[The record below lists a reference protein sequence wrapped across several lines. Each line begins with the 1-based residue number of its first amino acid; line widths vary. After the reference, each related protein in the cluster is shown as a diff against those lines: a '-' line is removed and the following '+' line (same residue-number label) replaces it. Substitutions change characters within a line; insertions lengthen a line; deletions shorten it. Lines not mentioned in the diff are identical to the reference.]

1 MADSGQAIRA
11 FIVGSFQELPPSI
24 IDDLANGHVSLL
36 GIVRLLGEYLT
47 SEQEE
52 TRTRA
57 VQLLSDV
64 ACHFLDPAAHTTRPK
79 EPLSSIFTV
88 QAVRTLTAFF
98 ADKVADGVII
108 SDNFVRSANAPELLP
123 DTAPRAR
130 KNEAEQK
137 TLQGSA
143 MLVSSLK
150 ALTVLS
156 ACKAPTSISAA
167 PLPADQ
173 LPVKGFGQEQAHS
186 VADALF
192 SHVVATN
199 HPQSLRFIIFRLLDS
214 LVAHHRDALKAYR
227 APPSTSSAADDET
240 PASSTPMQ
248 EDTANDVVTDVT
260 RSETCQGKDFLHGY
274 VKMVQ
279 GEKDPRNLMVLFGVD
294 KVLLT
299 EWLMDREMTEKFF
312 DITFCYFPITF
323 RPPPDD
329 PYGITSDDLKV
340 ALRAAICASPAMAP
354 HGYPLLL
361 EKLSAA
367 GGPAKLDTLR
377 TLIAAMPVYGR
388 AAALA
393 NARKLWE
400 GLKIEIFHATDD
412 ETGDLA
418 VDTLTVLLHVL
429 YHGVDP
435 PEGIAPNIV
444 HDCLVELEEPGKSLA
459 KAAIKVLGCLVR
471 ASSSTAYL
479 AVYGFM
485 DQMIKMFADP
495 EDLAQRTPILA
506 GIGELLEALAKVY
519 RHAELARAN
528 DDVKS
533 QFAAVAN
540 EIGSGHLL
548 PSTASER
555 SYAAD
560 NRPLDPFLSDLLS
573 CLSNGLRST
582 SYRRSAMLVFSSAVS
597 ISILSS
603 NATTPAVHQTA
614 DASQST
620 ASKPLLDFDEL
631 SFLTREVA
639 SLLTSSVGDD
649 VREEALCAIEVI
661 SNERTATSVA
671 AANPT
676 ARVIEQVVLPVLLE
690 KLPDRI
696 EPFDD
701 PEERTTGN
709 AVDDTEAEF
718 DLIKANIR
726 RSLGALSRLCVAPFL
741 FESVVVKLFTKLEL
755 CCRPSARSASSSGA
769 ADIVGVTDTHEEGK
783 PSSTVKEQL
792 KSLHEANVG
801 YARGL
806 ILTLQTMVDLKRQ
819 NGHRDLAKYAQSLPS
834 RLVGLTL
841 SGLSANSD
849 GVREQVS
856 IAADPA
862 VVADL
867 AALLG
872 TFVKLLDPSRQR
884 EFLASLNQTF
894 VRDQSTFVDNGSTG
908 ESIALFASSS
918 PLAQSFEPFAV
929 SPSSQDGRLSVASR
943 NAVALL
949 SAAVVAAAPAAGV
962 VVLSR
967 TAAAPTTKHEAALA
981 SLSCLLDWTLS
992 AARPNTHSNGI
1003 GNATARNSQ
1012 ALQLNSAFWMAVAIT
1027 NKFIDETQPAFLDLL
1042 DTFWGTHIKN
1052 HAEASSSPSQR
1063 RVALQMWMWLS
1074 RALVIKSSR
1083 LSEAMLNRVL
1093 VEIFD
1098 EIAGSIVGKQD
1109 PTQLVAT
1116 AEQSANKQGSVD
1128 WKCARAAARDLAT
1141 IVGVSEDGITTK
1153 ENGFTVRLLWKQKL
1167 FSFLLPRLLES
1178 YSTAAKLAHRHNHV
1192 HSEQCS
1198 HPHDEVDVDA
1208 KTIYLVSL
1216 AGLLP
1221 SLPSSMLVERLEGL
1235 FPLLIQA
1242 LSLPDSKARS
1252 AAANALTVAS
1262 EVGKKIHTP
1271 ATSSGAQFDP
1281 TSLIATHL
1289 NSIVTKLLS
1298 NIEPTPYTPPSTRIA
1313 ALRTL
1318 TSLAAKAPEDDEAA
1332 VATQRSDGGL
1342 QHHHLHPL
1350 RNLVLKQL
1358 GRENKGIDDKVRA
1371 VRSYAVDARDA
1382 WFAVSET

>member
-1 MADSGQAIRA
+1 MSDPAQAIRA
-11 FIVGSFQELPPSI
+11 YMVGSFQEVPPSI
-24 IDDLANGHVSLL
+24 IDDLTNGSVSLL
-36 GIVRLLGEYLT
+36 GVVRLMGEYLT
-47 SEQEE
+47 SEEE
-52 TRTRA
+52 DTRTRA
-57 VQLLSDV
+57 VQLLSEIT
-64 ACHFLDPAAHTTRPK
+64 CTLLDPDSQQANPTK
-79 EPLSSIFTV
+79 EPLSSIFTI
-88 QAVRTLTAFF
+88 QAVRTLSAFF
-98 ADKVADGVII
+98 ADKIADGVII
-108 SDNFVRSANAPELLP
+108 SDNFVRSAKAPEVLP

-156 ACKAPTSISAA
+156 ACKAPSPSSASSDTTTTA
-167 PLPADQ
+167 VAQP
-173 LPVKGFGQEQAHS
+173 PVKGFGQEQAHA
-186 VADALF
+186 VAASLF
-192 SHVVATN
+192 SNVIATN
-199 HPQSLRFIIFRLLDS
+199 HPQSLRFIIYRLLDS

-227 APPSTSSAADDET
+227 SSSSDEQPSVPTP
-240 PASSTPMQ
+240 PASSPMDV
-248 EDTANDVVTDVT
+248 DTTADDATDAS
-260 RSETCQGKDFLHGY
+260 RSESCQGKDFLQGY

-299 EWLMDREMTEKFF
+299 EWIMDREMTEKFF

-354 HGYPLLL
+354 LGYPLLL

-393 NARKLWE
+393 NAKKLWE

-435 PEGIAPNIV
+435 PEGIAPKMV

-459 KAAIKVLGCLVR
+459 KAAIKVLACLAR
-471 ASSSTAYL
+471 ASASTAYL

-506 GIGELLEALAKVY
+506 GIGELLESLAKVY
-519 RHAELARAN
+519 RHAELSLA
-528 DDVKS
+528 DDDGKTEVS
-533 QFAAVAN
+533 AAVTG
-540 EIGSGHLL
+540 IGSGQLL
-548 PSTASER
+548 PSTATER
-555 SYAAD
+555 SYTGD
-560 NRPLDPFLSDLLS
+560 NRPLDPFLPDLLN

-582 SYRRSAMLVFSSAVS
+582 LYRRSAMLVFSSVVS

-603 NATTPAVHQTA
+603 NGTTTAANDENTGAAAVSKA
-614 DASQST
+614 N
-620 ASKPLLDFDEL
+620 KPLLDFDEL

-639 SLLTSSVGDD
+639 SLLTTSIGDD

-661 SNERTATSVA
+661 SNERTANTVA

-676 ARVIEQVVLPVLLE
+676 AKVIEQVVLPVLLE
-690 KLPDRI
+690 NLPDRI
-696 EPFDD
+696 QPMDD

-709 AVDDTEAEF
+709 AMDDTEAEL

-741 FESVVVKLFTKLEL
+741 FEAVVVKLFTKLEL
-755 CCRPSARSASSSGA
+755 CCRPSARSRSNSDDG
-769 ADIVGVTDTHEEGK
+769 IPGVTKSNEEGK
-783 PSSTVKEQL
+783 PISVVMEQIGAL
-792 KSLHEANVG
+792 QEANVG

-806 ILTLQTMVDLKRQ
+806 ILTLQTMVDLKKQ
-819 NGHRDLAKYAQSLPS
+819 NGHRDLAKYAQTLPS
-834 RLVGLTL
+834 RLVTLTL
-841 SGLSANSD
+841 SGLSTVSKED
-849 GVREQVS
+849 GGQRLS
-856 IAADPA
+856 IAAHPA
-862 VVADL
+862 VVAEM

-872 TFVKLLDPSRQR
+872 TFVKLLDSNRQR
-884 EFLASLNQTF
+884 ELLSNLNKTF
-894 VRDQSTFVDNGSTG
+894 VGGQSTFVEGGNSVEGDSLIGSG
-908 ESIALFASSS
+908 S
-918 PLAQSFEPFAV
+918 PLTKTFEPFTSTTGATG
-929 SPSSQDGRLSVASR
+929 QFELASR

-949 SAAVVAAAPAAGV
+949 SAAIVASSPVAGV
-962 VVLSR
+962 VVLS
-967 TAAAPTTKHEAALA
+967 APTTAPATKHEAALA
-981 SLSCLLDWTLS
+981 SLSTLLDWALS
-992 AARPNTHSNGI
+992 AATISSNSLDKS
-1003 GNATARNSQ
+1003 TAQASQ
-1012 ALQLNSAFWMAVAIT
+1012 ALQLNSAYWSVVALT
-1027 NKFIDETQPAFLDLL
+1027 NKFIDETQQPFLDLL
-1042 DTFWGTHIKN
+1042 DAFWGTHIK
-1052 HAEASSSPSQR
+1052 SPSSTSGAGSKR

-1074 RALVIKSSR
+1074 RALVVKSSK

-1093 VEIFD
+1093 IEVFD
-1098 EIAGSIVGKQD
+1098 DVAGAILGQQD
-1109 PTQLVAT
+1109 PTQLIA
-1116 AEQSANKQGSVD
+1116 AAGGGRGAKAVD
-1128 WKCARAAARDLAT
+1128 WKFAKAAARDLSA
-1141 IVGVSEDGITTK
+1141 IVGVGDDGITTK

-1178 YSTAAKLAHRHNHV
+1178 YENAAKLAHRHQKQHHHV
-1192 HSEQCS
+1192 HGESCD
-1198 HPHDEVDVDA
+1198 HDNDVDV
-1208 KTIYLVSL
+1208 KTIYLVCL

-1221 SLPSSMLVERLEGL
+1221 SLPSTMLVERLEGL

-1242 LSLPDSKARS
+1242 LTLPDSKARS

-1262 EVGKKIHTP
+1262 EVGKKLP
-1271 ATSSGAQFDP
+1271 STSTFDP
-1281 TSLIATHL
+1281 TALIASHL
-1289 NSIVTKLLS
+1289 SSITARLLD
-1298 NIEPTPYTPPSTRIA
+1298 NISASPFTPASTRIA

-1318 TSLAAKAPEDDEAA
+1318 TSLAAKPDDDDDHDSAA
-1332 VATQRSDGGL
+1332 KRDSGL

-1350 RNLVLKQL
+1350 RGVVLKNL
-1358 GRENKGIDDKVRA
+1358 AKDGVGIDDRVRA
-1371 VRSYAVDARDA
+1371 VRSVAVDARDA

>member
-1 MADSGQAIRA
+1 MSGAAQAVRA
-11 FIVGSFQELPPSI
+11 YIVGSFQELPPSI
-24 IDDLANGHVSLL
+24 VDDLANGSVSLL

-47 SEQEE
+47 SEEE
-52 TRTRA
+52 DTRTRA
-57 VQLLSDV
+57 VQLLSDLT
-64 ACHFLDPAAHTTRPK
+64 CHFLDPTTQREPTK
-79 EPLSSIFTV
+79 EPLASIFTI
-88 QAVRTLTAFF
+88 QAVRTLSSFF
-98 ADKVADGVII
+98 ADKIADGVII
-108 SDNFVRSANAPELLP
+108 SDNFVRSAKAPEVLP

-150 ALTVLS
+150 ALTALS
-156 ACKAPTSISAA
+156 ACKAPAEAA
-167 PLPADQ
+167 AGAEP
-173 LPVKGFGQEQAHS
+173 PVKGFGQEQAHA
-186 VADALF
+186 VAEALF
-192 SHVVATN
+192 SHVVAGN
-199 HPQSLRFIIFRLLDS
+199 HPQSLRFIIYRLLDS
-214 LVAHHRDALKAYR
+214 LVAHHRDALKAYHSSSSPSSSSDAAAS
-227 APPSTSSAADDET
+227 APAPAAADETT
-240 PASSTPMQ
+240 PAA
-248 EDTANDVVTDVT
+248 DTGDLPEAQ
-260 RSETCQGKDFLHGY
+260 SERCEGKDFLQGY

-299 EWLMDREMTEKFF
+299 EWIMDRAMTEKFF

-354 HGYPLLL
+354 LGYPLLL

-393 NARKLWE
+393 NAKKLWE

-435 PEGIAPNIV
+435 PEGIAPKMV

-459 KAAIKVLGCLVR
+459 KAAIKVLSCLVR
-471 ASSSTAYL
+471 ASASTAYL

-506 GIGELLEALAKVY
+506 GIGELLESLAKVY
-519 RHAELARAN
+519 RHAELARSDGTDA
-528 DDVKS
+528 KTS
-533 QFAAVAN
+533 PVAS
-540 EIGSGHLL
+540 EIGSGQLL
-548 PSTASER
+548 PPTATKR
-555 SYAAD
+555 SYAGD
-560 NRPLDPFLSDLLS
+560 NRPLDPFLSDLLN

-582 SYRRSAMLVFSSAVS
+582 SYRRSTMLVFSSVVS

-603 NATTPAVHQTA
+603 PSAAML
-614 DASQST
+614 SQHSEEA
-620 ASKPLLDFDEL
+620 ASKANKSLLDFDEL

-661 SNERTATSVA
+661 SNERTANTLA

-676 ARVIEQVVLPVLLE
+676 AKVIEEVVLPVLLE

-696 EPFDD
+696 EPLDD

-709 AVDDTEAEF
+709 AMDDTEAEL

-741 FESVVVKLFTKLEL
+741 FEAVVVRLFTKLEL
-755 CCRPSARSASSSGA
+755 CCRSAARGGSDG
-769 ADIVGVTDTHEEGK
+769 ITGVTETREEEK
-783 PSSTVKEQL
+783 ADATLRDQL
-792 KSLHEANVG
+792 AAVQEANVG

-806 ILTLQTMVDLKRQ
+806 ILTLQTMVDLKKQ
-819 NGHRDLAKYAQSLPS
+819 NGHRDLVKYAHTLPS
-834 RLVGLTL
+834 RLVSLTL
-841 SGLSANSD
+841 SGLSESA
-849 GVREQVS
+849 EPS
-856 IAADPA
+856 IAAHPA
-862 VVADL
+862 VVAEM

-872 TFVKLLDPSRQR
+872 TFVKLLDAGRQKD
-884 EFLASLNQTF
+884 LLSSLNKTF
-894 VRDQSTFVDNGSTG
+894 VRGQAPFVENGTADGSSLISSKSALAQTF
-908 ESIALFASSS
+908 APFSSS
-918 PLAQSFEPFAV
+918 SDSKPAFTL
-929 SPSSQDGRLSVASR
+929 ASR

-949 SAAVVAAAPAAGV
+949 SAAVVASAPAAGT
-962 VVLSR
+962 VVLH
-967 TAAAPTTKHEAALA
+967 PTTEAPKSNHDAALA

-992 AARPNTHSNGI
+992 TVQQTSSK
-1003 GNATARNSQ
+1003 NATIQASR
-1012 ALQLNSAFWMAVAIT
+1012 ALQLNSAFWLIVALT
-1027 NKFIDETQPAFLDLL
+1027 NKFIDETSQPFLDLL
-1042 DTFWGTHIKN
+1042 DTFWGTHIKP
-1052 HAEASSSPSQR
+1052 AAKAATPR
-1063 RVALQMWMWLS
+1063 RVALQMWMWLA
-1074 RALVIKSSR
+1074 RALVIKSSK
-1083 LSEAMLNRVL
+1083 LAEAMLNRVL
-1093 VEIFD
+1093 IEVFD
-1098 EIAGSIVGKQD
+1098 DVASKAL
-1109 PTQLVAT
+1109 PTQLVVS
-1116 AEQSANKQGSVD
+1116 SAGERGEGERGAQ
-1128 WKCARAAARDLAT
+1128 WKFARAAARDLSA
-1141 IVGVSEDGITTK
+1141 IVGVGEDGITTK

-1178 YSTAAKLAHRHNHV
+1178 YSAAAKLGHSHSHDHGEDCAHHHG
-1192 HSEQCS
+1192 E
-1198 HPHDEVDVDA
+1198 DEVDA

-1221 SLPSSMLVERLEGL
+1221 SLPSTMLVERLEGL

-1242 LSLPDSKARS
+1242 LTLPDSKARA

-1262 EVGKKIHTP
+1262 EVGKKLPPT
-1271 ATSSGAQFDP
+1271 TSTGSAAASP
-1281 TSLIATHL
+1281 TEKTFNPTALLAAHL
-1289 NSIVTKLLS
+1289 SSITTKLLA
-1298 NIEPTPYTPPSTRIA
+1298 NIEPTPYTPPATRIA

-1318 TSLAAKAPEDDEAA
+1318 TSLAAKPPTDEEAG
-1332 VATQRSDGGL
+1332 TSPDTFGGL
-1342 QHHHLHPL
+1342 EHHHLHPL
-1350 RNLVLKQL
+1350 RHAVLKEL
-1358 GRENKGIDDKVRA
+1358 GRDGRGIDDKSRS

-1382 WFAVSET
+1382 WFAISET

>member
-1 MADSGQAIRA
+1 MSDPAQAIRA
-11 FIVGSFQELPPSI
+11 YIVGSCQELPPSI
-24 IDDLANGHVSLL
+24 IDDLTNGSVSLL
-36 GIVRLLGEYLT
+36 GVVRLLGEYLT
-47 SEQEE
+47 SEEE
-52 TRTRA
+52 DTRTRA
-57 VQLLSDV
+57 VQLLAEI
-64 ACHFLDPAAHTTRPK
+64 ACTLLDPASPQANATK
-79 EPLSSIFTV
+79 EPLASIFTI
-88 QAVRTLTAFF
+88 QAVRTLSAFF
-98 ADKVADGVII
+98 ADKIADGVII
-108 SDNFVRSANAPELLP
+108 SDNFVRSAKAPGVLP

-156 ACKAPTSISAA
+156 ACKTAAASTSVDSIT
-167 PLPADQ
+167 PATQ
-173 LPVKGFGQEQAHS
+173 PPVKGFGQEQAHA

-199 HPQSLRFIIFRLLDS
+199 HPQSLRFIIYRLLDS

-227 APPSTSSAADDET
+227 FASSPDKPSAPTPSASSPMDVDT
-240 PASSTPMQ
+240 PADQ
-248 EDTANDVVTDVT
+248 ATDAS
-260 RSETCQGKDFLHGY
+260 RSEACQGKDFLQGY

-299 EWLMDREMTEKFF
+299 EWIMDREMTEKFF

-354 HGYPLLL
+354 LGYPLLL

-393 NARKLWE
+393 NAKKLWE

-412 ETGDLA
+412 ETGDLS
-418 VDTLTVLLHVL
+418 VDTLTALLHVL

-435 PEGIAPNIV
+435 PEGIAPKMV

-459 KAAIKVLGCLVR
+459 KAAIKVLSCLAR
-471 ASSSTAYL
+471 ASAGTAYL

-506 GIGELLEALAKVY
+506 GIGELLESLAKVY
-519 RHAELARAN
+519 RHAELARA
-528 DDVKS
+528 DDDAKPKVS
-533 QFAAVAN
+533 GAAS
-540 EIGSGHLL
+540 EIGSGQLL
-548 PSTASER
+548 PSTATER
-555 SYAAD
+555 SYAGD
-560 NRPLDPFLSDLLS
+560 NRPLDPFLPDLLN

-582 SYRRSAMLVFSSAVS
+582 SYRRSAMLVFSSVVS

-603 NATTPAVHQTA
+603 NGTS
-614 DASQST
+614 ASDKE
-620 ASKPLLDFDEL
+620 SKPLLDFDEL

-639 SLLTSSVGDD
+639 SLLTTSIGDD

-661 SNERTATSVA
+661 SNERTANTVA

-676 ARVIEQVVLPVLLE
+676 AKVIEQVVLPVLLE
-690 KLPDRI
+690 NLPDRI
-696 EPFDD
+696 QPSGD

-709 AVDDTEAEF
+709 AMDDTEAEL
-718 DLIKANIR
+718 DLVKANIR

-741 FESVVVKLFTKLEL
+741 FEAVVVKLFTKLEL
-755 CCRPSARSASSSGA
+755 CCRSGA
-769 ADIVGVTDTHEEGK
+769 RRSSDGGILGVTETNEEGK
-783 PSSTVKEQL
+783 PASVVTEQL
-792 KSLHEANVG
+792 TALHEANVG

-806 ILTLQTMVDLKRQ
+806 ILTLQTMVDLKKQ
-819 NGHRDLAKYAQSLPS
+819 NGHRDLAKYAHTLPS
-834 RLVGLTL
+834 RLVSLTL
-841 SGLSANSD
+841 SGLGSAA
-849 GVREQVS
+849 EQGSGHGLS
-856 IAADPA
+856 IAAHPA
-862 VVADL
+862 VVAEM

-872 TFVKLLDPSRQR
+872 TFVKLLDANRQR
-884 EFLASLNQTF
+884 ELLASLNRTF
-894 VRDQSTFVDNGSTG
+894 VGGQSTFVDGGSVEGASLIASISPLTQTFAPFSASTG
-908 ESIALFASSS
+908 AKG
-918 PLAQSFEPFAV
+918 QFE
-929 SPSSQDGRLSVASR
+929 VASR

-949 SAAVVAAAPAAGV
+949 SAAIVACAPAAGV
-962 VVLSR
+962 VVLSP
-967 TAAAPTTKHEAALA
+967 AANAPATKHEAALS
-981 SLSCLLDWTLS
+981 SLSTLLDWALS
-992 AARPNTHSNGI
+992 ATTTS
-1003 GNATARNSQ
+1003 NATTQTSQ
-1012 ALQLNSAFWMAVAIT
+1012 ALQLNSAYWCVVALT
-1027 NKFIDETQPAFLDLL
+1027 NKFIDETQPAFLDVL
-1042 DTFWGTHIKN
+1042 DAFWGTHIK
-1052 HAEASSSPSQR
+1052 SSRSTSNGR

-1074 RALVIKSSR
+1074 RALVVRSSK
-1083 LSEAMLNRVL
+1083 LAEAMLNRVL
-1093 VEIFD
+1093 IEVFD
-1098 EIAGSIVGKQD
+1098 DVAGAILGQQD
-1109 PTQLVAT
+1109 PTQLIA
-1116 AEQSANKQGSVD
+1116 AGASGDKEVD
-1128 WKCARAAARDLAT
+1128 WKFAKAAARDLSA
-1141 IVGVSEDGITTK
+1141 IVGVSDDGITSK

-1178 YSTAAKLAHRHNHV
+1178 YENAAKLAHRHPHT
-1192 HSEQCS
+1192 HTEQCK
-1198 HPHDEVDVDA
+1198 HDVDPQ
-1208 KTIYLVSL
+1208 TIYLVCL

-1221 SLPSSMLVERLEGL
+1221 SLPAPMLVERLGGL

-1242 LSLPDSKARS
+1242 LALPDSRARS

-1262 EVGKKIHTP
+1262 EVGKKLPP
-1271 ATSSGAQFDP
+1271 ATAFDP
-1281 TSLIATHL
+1281 TALVAAHLAAITRRLLDNIAP
-1289 NSIVTKLLS
+1289 SA
-1298 NIEPTPYTPPSTRIA
+1298 YTPPSTRIA

-1318 TSLAAKAPEDDEAA
+1318 TSLAAKPDEDE
-1332 VATQRSDGGL
+1332 VAKDAGL

-1350 RNLVLKQL
+1350 RALVLKTL
-1358 GRENKGIDDKVRA
+1358 ARDGVGIDDRVRA
-1371 VRSYAVDARDA
+1371 VRTVAVDARDA

>member
-1 MADSGQAIRA
+1 MSDPAQAIRA
-11 FIVGSFQELPPSI
+11 YIVGSFQELPPSI
-24 IDDLANGHVSLL
+24 IDDLTNGSVSLL
-36 GIVRLLGEYLT
+36 GLVRLLGEYLT
-47 SEQEE
+47 SEEE
-52 TRTRA
+52 DTRTRA
-57 VQLLSDV
+57 VQFLSEITCTLLDSSS
-64 ACHFLDPAAHTTRPK
+64 PQPQAAK
-79 EPLSSIFTV
+79 EPLASIFTI
-88 QAVRTLTAFF
+88 QAVRTLSAFF
-98 ADKVADGVII
+98 ADKIADGVII
-108 SDNFVRSANAPELLP
+108 SDNLVRSAKAPEVLP

-156 ACKAPTSISAA
+156 ACKTPTASTSTDTAAPTVQ
-167 PLPADQ
+167 P
-173 LPVKGFGQEQAHS
+173 PVKGFGQEQAHA

-192 SHVVATN
+192 SHVIATN
-199 HPQSLRFIIFRLLDS
+199 HPQSLRFIIYRLLDS
-214 LVAHHRDALKAYR
+214 LVAHHRDALRAYR
-227 APPSTSSAADDET
+227 SSTSEEQPSAPTPSAASPMDLDAAADEAT
-240 PASSTPMQ
+240 NAS
-248 EDTANDVVTDVT
+248 
-260 RSETCQGKDFLHGY
+260 RSETCEGKDFLQGY

-299 EWLMDREMTEKFF
+299 EWIMDREMTEKFF

-354 HGYPLLL
+354 LGYPLLL

-393 NARKLWE
+393 NAKKLWE

-418 VDTLTVLLHVL
+418 VDTLTILLHVL

-435 PEGIAPNIV
+435 PEGIAPKMV

-459 KAAIKVLGCLVR
+459 KAAIKALSCLAR
-471 ASSSTAYL
+471 ASASTAYL

-506 GIGELLEALAKVY
+506 GIGELLESLARVY
-519 RHAELARAN
+519 RHAELARA
-528 DDVKS
+528 DDDAKTKVP
-533 QFAAVAN
+533 AAAS
-540 EIGSGHLL
+540 EIGSGQLL
-548 PSTASER
+548 PSTATER
-555 SYAAD
+555 SYAGD
-560 NRPLDPFLSDLLS
+560 NRPLDPFLPDLLN

-582 SYRRSAMLVFSSAVS
+582 SYRRSAMLVFSSVVS

-603 NATTPAVHQTA
+603 NGTTTTA
-614 DASQST
+614 NESTDTAASKT
-620 ASKPLLDFDEL
+620 TKPLLDFDEL

-639 SLLTSSVGDD
+639 SLLTTSIGDD
-649 VREEALCAIEVI
+649 VREEALCAIEII
-661 SNERTATSVA
+661 SNERTANTVA

-676 ARVIEQVVLPVLLE
+676 AKVIEQVVLPVLLE
-690 KLPDRI
+690 NLPDRI

-709 AVDDTEAEF
+709 AMDDTEAEL

-741 FESVVVKLFTKLEL
+741 FEAVVIKLFTKLEL
-755 CCRPSARSASSSGA
+755 CCRPSARTRSSEG
-769 ADIVGVTDTHEEGK
+769 ILGVTETNEEGK
-783 PSSTVKEQL
+783 PASVVSEQL
-792 KSLHEANVG
+792 KSLQEANVG

-806 ILTLQTMVDLKRQ
+806 ILTLQTMVDLKKQ
-819 NGHRDLAKYAQSLPS
+819 NGHRDLAKYAHTLPS
-834 RLVGLTL
+834 RLVSLTL
-841 SGLSANSD
+841 SGLGTAAEEGSGQAL
-849 GVREQVS
+849 S
-856 IAADPA
+856 IAAHPA
-862 VVADL
+862 VVAEM

-872 TFVKLLDPSRQR
+872 TFVKLLDSNRQR
-884 EFLASLNQTF
+884 ELLASLNRTF
-894 VRDQSTFVDNGSTG
+894 VGGQSTFVEGGGSV
-908 ESIALFASSS
+908 EDASLIASSS
-918 PLAQSFEPFAV
+918 LLTKLFAPFSSTSAQSQF
-929 SPSSQDGRLSVASR
+929 GVASR

-949 SAAVVAAAPAAGV
+949 SAAIVASDPAAGV
-962 VVLSR
+962 VVLSSSD
-967 TAAAPTTKHEAALA
+967 APATKHDAALV
-981 SLSCLLDWTLS
+981 SLSTLLDWALS
-992 AARPNTHSNGI
+992 ATTTSSSLDK
-1003 GNATARNSQ
+1003 ATAQASR
-1012 ALQLNSAFWMAVAIT
+1012 ALQLNSAYWSVVALT
-1027 NKFIDETQPAFLDLL
+1027 NKFIDETQQPFLDLL
-1042 DTFWGTHIKN
+1042 DTFWGTHIKSP
-1052 HAEASSSPSQR
+1052 SSSSSHPTRR

-1074 RALVIKSSR
+1074 RALVVKSSK
-1083 LSEAMLNRVL
+1083 LAVAMLNRVL
-1093 VEIFD
+1093 IEIFD
-1098 EIAGSIVGKQD
+1098 DVAGAILGKLD
-1109 PTQLVAT
+1109 PTQLIAGGAGKEKVV
-1116 AEQSANKQGSVD
+1116 E
-1128 WKCARAAARDLAT
+1128 WKFAKSAARDLSA
-1141 IVGVSEDGITTK
+1141 IVGVGEDGITTR

-1178 YSTAAKLAHRHNHV
+1178 YESAAKLSHRHQQHQ
-1192 HSEQCS
+1192 HQHGEQCD
-1198 HPHDEVDVDA
+1198 HDHDVDV
-1208 KTIYLVSL
+1208 KTIYLVCL

-1221 SLPSSMLVERLEGL
+1221 SLPSTMLVERLEGL

-1242 LSLPDSKARS
+1242 LTLPDSKARS
-1252 AAANALTVAS
+1252 AAANAFTVAS
-1262 EVGKKIHTP
+1262 EVGKKLP
-1271 ATSSGAQFDP
+1271 SSSTFDP
-1281 TSLIATHL
+1281 TALIASHL
-1289 NSIVTKLLS
+1289 TSITSRLLD
-1298 NIEPTPYTPPSTRIA
+1298 NISSSPFTPPSTRIA

-1318 TSLAAKAPEDDEAA
+1318 TSLASKPEEDDSASKR
-1332 VATQRSDGGL
+1332 QGGL

-1350 RNLVLKQL
+1350 RGVVLKKL
-1358 GRENKGIDDKVRA
+1358 AADGVGIDDRVRA
-1371 VRSYAVDARDA
+1371 VRSVAVDARDA

>member
-1 MADSGQAIRA
+1 MSDPAQAIRA
-11 FIVGSFQELPPSI
+11 FMVGSFQELPPSI
-24 IDDLANGHVSLL
+24 TDDIANGSVSLL

-47 SEQEE
+47 SEEEE

-57 VQLLSDV
+57 VQLLSDLT
-64 ACHFLDPAAHTTRPK
+64 CHFLESSPQTK
-79 EPLSSIFTV
+79 EPLASIFTI
-88 QAVRTLTAFF
+88 QAVRTLTSFF
-98 ADKVADGVII
+98 ADKIADGVII
-108 SDNFVRSANAPELLP
+108 SDNFVRSAKAPEVLP
-123 DTAPRAR
+123 DSASRAR
-130 KNEAEQK
+130 KTEAEQK

-156 ACKAPTSISAA
+156 ACKAPASASTDTA
-167 PLPADQ
+167 TAVQPPI
-173 LPVKGFGQEQAHS
+173 KGFGQEQAHA
-186 VADALF
+186 VAEALF
-192 SHVVATN
+192 SNVVATN
-199 HPQSLRFIIFRLLDS
+199 HPQSLRFIIYRLLDS

-227 APPSTSSAADDET
+227 PSMSEAADAPASEPTPSAATPMEVDTSSDEATDAA
-240 PASSTPMQ
+240 
-248 EDTANDVVTDVT
+248 
-260 RSETCQGKDFLHGY
+260 RSEICQGKPFLQGY

-299 EWLMDREMTEKFF
+299 EWVMDREMTEKFF

-354 HGYPLLL
+354 LGYPLLL

-393 NARKLWE
+393 NANKLWE

-435 PEGIAPNIV
+435 PEGVAPKMV

-459 KAAIKVLGCLVR
+459 KAAIKVLSCLVR
-471 ASSSTAYL
+471 ASASTAYL

-506 GIGELLEALAKVY
+506 GIGELLESLAKVY
-519 RHAELARAN
+519 RHAELARAA
-528 DDVKS
+528 DDGAHSKNAS
-533 QFAAVAN
+533 TSG
-540 EIGSGHLL
+540 EIGSGQLL
-548 PSTASER
+548 PSTATER
-555 SYAAD
+555 SYTGD
-560 NRPLDPFLSDLLS
+560 NRPLDPFLPDLLN

-582 SYRRSAMLVFSSAVS
+582 SYRRSAMLVFSSVVS

-603 NATTPAVHQTA
+603 NGSAKDANRTA
-614 DASQST
+614 AADKPF
-620 ASKPLLDFDEL
+620 KPLLDFDEL

-639 SLLTSSVGDD
+639 SLLTSSIGDD

-661 SNERTATSVA
+661 SNERTANTA
-671 AANPT
+671 AALNPT
-676 ARVIEQVVLPVLLE
+676 AQVIEEVVLPVLLE

-696 EPFDD
+696 EPLDD
-701 PEERTTGN
+701 PEGRTTGN
-709 AVDDTEAEF
+709 AMDDTEAEL
-718 DLIKANIR
+718 DLIKSNIR

-741 FESVVVKLFTKLEL
+741 FEAVVVKLFTKLEL
-755 CCRPSARSASSSGA
+755 CCRPSTRGSEDG
-769 ADIVGVTDTHEEGK
+769 ILGVTETNEEGK
-783 PSSTVKEQL
+783 ATSTVSEQL
-792 KSLHEANVG
+792 QALQEANVG

-819 NGHRDLAKYAQSLPS
+819 NGHRDLVKYAQTLPS
-834 RLVGLTL
+834 RLVSLTL
-841 SGLSANSD
+841 SGLGA
-849 GVREQVS
+849 GEEPS
-856 IAADPA
+856 IAARPA

-872 TFVKLLDPSRQR
+872 TFVKLLDAYRQR
-884 EFLASLNQTF
+884 ELLASLNVTF
-894 VRDQSTFVDNGSTG
+894 VHGQSTFTDGAEEGVSL
-908 ESIALFASSS
+908 IAAKS
-918 PLAQSFEPFAV
+918 PLADSFAPFAAGA
-929 SPSSQDGRLSVASR
+929 SGGGQFAQASR

-949 SAAVVAAAPAAGV
+949 SAAVVASSPSAGV
-962 VVLSR
+962 VVLSSN
-967 TAAAPTTKHEAALA
+967 TPGSKHDAALA
-981 SLSCLLDWTLS
+981 SIELLLNYCLSTPTTD
-992 AARPNTHSNGI
+992 
-1003 GNATARNSQ
+1003 ATSS
-1012 ALQLNSAFWMAVAIT
+1012 ALQLNSAYWTVCSLT
-1027 NKFIDETQPAFLDLL
+1027 NKFIDETSPAFLDLL
-1042 DTFWGTHIKN
+1042 DGFWGTHIK
-1052 HAEASSSPSQR
+1052 SPTSAR
-1063 RVALQMWMWLS
+1063 RVALQMWMWLT
-1074 RALVIKSSR
+1074 RALVVKSSK
-1083 LSEAMLNRVL
+1083 LAEAMLNRVL
-1093 VEIFD
+1093 IEIFD
-1098 EIAGSIVGKQD
+1098 DVAGKIVGRSD
-1109 PTQLVAT
+1109 PSQLLPASRT
-1116 AEQSANKQGSVD
+1116 DGSAGVGE
-1128 WKCARAAARDLAT
+1128 WKFARSAARDLSS
-1141 IVGVSEDGITTK
+1141 IVGVGEDGIATK
-1153 ENGFTVRLLWKQKL
+1153 ENGFTVRLLWKQKV
-1167 FSFLLPRLLES
+1167 FSFLIPRLLES
-1178 YSTAAKLAHRHNHV
+1178 YETAAKLTRRHQHHV
-1192 HSEQCS
+1192 HTNSCDHGEEEA
-1198 HPHDEVDVDA
+1198 EVEA

-1242 LSLPDSKARS
+1242 LGLPDSKARS
-1252 AAANALTVAS
+1252 AAANAITVAC
-1262 EVGKKIHTP
+1262 EVGKKIP
-1271 ATSSGAQFDP
+1271 STSSGFDP
-1281 TSLIATHL
+1281 TSLIASHL
-1289 NSIVTKLLS
+1289 TSITRNLLE
-1298 NIEPTPYTPPSTRIA
+1298 NITPGKYTPATTRIA

-1318 TSLAAKAPEDDEAA
+1318 TSLAVKPSENEEGVAA
-1332 VATQRSDGGL
+1332 EGGL

-1350 RNLVLKQL
+1350 RATVLKEL
-1358 GRENKGIDDKVRA
+1358 GREGRGIDDRVRG
-1371 VRSYAVDARDA
+1371 VRSVAVDARDA